1 MPQQV
6 SDSLSNTNEQVEQAA
21 KAIGRSAIHRKVFEA
36 IYKGKQ
42 RVKSADEIARRSKLT
57 RKQVLTSGKR
67 LASRHIVEQVGNYRD
82 TSYRKIDFFHTHK
95 HQILSLAGNAKKLA
109 ALPTKRR
116 QTVSIPQTI
125 TLRTKGASA
134 VRISID
140 DVQSFSKVK
149 KVNDDGNLPESVSE
163 KAFKEGVQRIICEG
177 GQFTDWGGER
187 NDLFTTRLRLNGK
200 RRAAAFGFKGPGKRG
215 KLVPAKMGKNG
226 DQIQRLFQSTAEAF
240 FVQYWQE
247 IDESVLDQ
255 MRQLAIAKSLMDG
268 HAVWYGIIDGQD
280 SYRLYRAYRNQF
292 SRRRAHPGRRGG
304 TNRT

>member
-6 SDSLSNTNEQVEQAA
+6 SDSLSNTSEQIEQAA

-36 IYKGKQ
+36 IYNGKQ
-42 RVKSADEIARRSKLT
+42 RVKSADEIARRSRLT

-67 LASRHIVEQVGNYRD
+67 LVNRHIVEQVGNYRD
-82 TSYRKIDFFHTHK
+82 TGYRKIDFFHTHK
-95 HQILSLAGNAKKLA
+95 RQILSLAGNANKLA

-116 QTVSIPQTI
+116 HTVSIPKTI
-125 TLRTKGASA
+125 TLRTNGASA
-134 VRISID
+134 IRISID

-149 KVNDDGNLPESVSE
+149 KVNDDGNLPKSVSE
-163 KAFKEGVQRIICEG
+163 KAFKEGVQRIIREG

-200 RRAAAFGFKGPGKRG
+200 RRAAAFGFKGPGKKG
-215 KLVPAKMGKNG
+215 KLVPAKMGQNG
-226 DQIQRLFQSTAEAF
+226 DQIQRLFQSTAEVF

-268 HAVWYGIIDGQD
+268 HRVWFGIIDGQD
-280 SYRLYRAYRNQF
+280 SNRLYRAYPKQF
-292 SRRRAHPGRRGG
+292 AFRKKGKRRKH
-304 TNRT
+304 T